1 FYDRKEIKDIL
12 AYLRLVANPDDDI
25 SFARIV
31 NVPKRGIGATSVDK
45 IAAYAE
51 MNDLSMFEALGQ
63 VDFIGLSARAANAL
77 DEFKQLIDQ

>member
-1 FYDRKEIKDIL
+1 VIEETLMKANIQYNIVGGTKFYDRKEIKDIL

-51 MNDLSMFEALGQ
+51 MNDLSM
-63 VDFIGLSARAANAL
+63 
-77 DEFKQLIDQ
+77 